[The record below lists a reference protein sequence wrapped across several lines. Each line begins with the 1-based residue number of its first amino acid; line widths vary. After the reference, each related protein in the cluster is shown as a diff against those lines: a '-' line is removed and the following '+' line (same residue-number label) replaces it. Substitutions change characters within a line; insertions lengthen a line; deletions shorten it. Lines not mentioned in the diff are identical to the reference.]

1 MVYLHLL
8 RCPIYDHS
16 FLNRSKRLRATYAE
30 RVDRFIKS
38 RFFVTV
44 NAAVSKQSFG
54 ERLRR
59 ARLMRGLTLRQVA
72 DKLAESGCRLSHAA
86 LQKYEKGLMGP
97 DSTVVRALAQVF
109 ELDVGYFFRQK
120 AVTLANIE
128 FRKLTQFPEREVNR
142 VREAAADYF
151 EQYLQIEE
159 ILAIPGV
166 ALPRADLSRLC
177 PEDVETL
184 EAEAEQAAGLIRQK
198 WKLGEDALNNV
209 HEMLEEHGIKVT
221 EVKAEES
228 FNGFSGWADANT
240 PIIVLADWLNR
251 DMPRKRLT
259 ALHELGHL
267 VMALPEGLSHK
278 AKEALC
284 YRFAGALLLPA
295 AALCARVG
303 AKRPDGISL
312 RERIG
317 IKEDWG
323 ISIAALMRRAADLKI
338 ITPSQLKSF
347 HFQNSKH
354 RKTEPGV
361 WPGAEK
367 ANRYEQL
374 IYRAAAQELITRAKA
389 AEFLKVSLRQFD
401 HLFASEAV

>member
-1 MVYLHLL
+1 MGEA
-8 RCPIYDHS
+8 
-16 FLNRSKRLRATYAE
+16 N
-30 RVDRFIKS
+30 
-38 RFFVTV
+38 
-44 NAAVSKQSFG
+44 SKQRFG

-59 ARLMRGLTLRQVA
+59 ARLMRGLTLRDVA
-72 DKLAESGCRLSHAA
+72 DKLSEQGCRLSHAA

-97 DSTVVRALAQVF
+97 DSTVVRALGRVF
-109 ELDVGYFFRQK
+109 DLDAGYFFRQK
-120 AVTLANIE
+120 TVTMASIE
-128 FRKLTQFPEREVNR
+128 FRKLTKFPEREVNR

-159 ILAIPGV
+159 ILEIRGV
-166 ALPRADLSRLC
+166 ALPRADLSQLRHDDEESLG
-177 PEDVETL
+177 
-184 EAEAEQAAGLIRQK
+184 AEAEKAAGLIRQE

-209 HEMLEEHGIKVT
+209 HEMLEEHGVKVT
-221 EVKAEES
+221 EVKADQS
-228 FNGFSGWADANT
+228 FNGFSGWADAET
-240 PIIVLADWLNR
+240 PVIVLAEWLNT
-251 DMPRKRLT
+251 DLPRKRLT

-267 VMALPEGLSHK
+267 VLNLPGGVGHK
-278 AKEALC
+278 VKEKLC

-295 AALCARVG
+295 PALGARVG
-303 AKRPDGISL
+303 DKRPDGISL

-338 ITPSQLKSF
+338 ITPGQLKSF

-374 IYRAAAQELITRAKA
+374 VYRAAAQELITRAKA
-389 AEFLKVSLRQFD
+389 AEFLNVSLRAFD
-401 HLFASEAV
+401 HLFASEAA